1 MSNIKKDNNNEILI
15 KAVQKLQLRFPV
27 AEIQRATGYE
37 KGSISSFLN
46 NKKPVSDNF
55 LQTFSEAFKINLKE
69 FGFTKGMERVEEI
82 KKPTPEDEG
91 FIKQQYEKLIAQK
104 DAFLNN
110 VLKENER
117 LRNDLDFERSKNNKS
132 LILK

>member
-1 MSNIKKDNNNEILI
+1 MANFKKDNNNEILI

-55 LQTFSEAFKINLKE
+55 LQTFSEAFKIDLKD
-69 FGFTKGMERVEEI
+69 FGFTKGLERVEEI
-82 KKPTPEDEG
+82 KKPNPEITDWATL
-91 FIKQQYEKLIAQK
+91 K
-104 DAFLNN
+104 AFNEHL
-110 VLKENER
+110 LKENE
-117 LRNDLDFERSKNNKS
+117 F
-132 LILK
+132 LKAMLLKK